1 MYLEY
6 WGLQKFPFENVPDP
20 EFMYYS
26 SEHEEA
32 LARLV
37 YAVKRNKGAVLLTGE
52 IGCGKTMISRVF
64 IQQLADSEYDIGLIT
79 NPSLEPVDFLKE
91 ALYQIGL
98 NPTQSQAKPDLLK
111 MLNERMIENMQKSR
125 TTLLIIDEAQL
136 IDKETFEEIR
146 LLLNFQLNDRY
157 LLTLI
162 LIGQPELRDIIR
174 GYKQLDQRIAIRYH
188 LNPLNGDN
196 TNKYIVFRL
205 EKAGRTNMIF
215 TTAAMEEIYSY
226 SGGIPRKINN
236 ICDLA
241 LLIGFSMKTEIIDVD
256 VIKKVI
262 RDSL

>member
-6 WGLQKFPFENVPDP
+6 WGLEKFPFENVPDP

-52 IGCGKTMISRVF
+52 IGCGKTTLSRVF

-79 NPSLEPVDFLKE
+79 NPSLEPLDFMKE

-98 NPTQSQAKPDLLK
+98 NPQSQSKSELLK
-111 MLNERMIENMQKSR
+111 MLNERMIENMKNSR

-136 IDKETFEEIR
+136 IFKETFEEIR
-146 LLLNFQLNDRY
+146 LLSNFQLNDRY
-157 LLTLI
+157 LLTLV

-188 LNPLNGDN
+188 LNPLNNAN
-196 TNKYIVFRL
+196 TGEYITFRL
-205 EKAGRTNMIF
+205 EKAGRKEPIF
-215 TTAAMEEIYSY
+215 TAAALEEIYSY
-226 SGGIPRKINN
+226 SEGVPRKINN

-241 LLIGFSMKTEIIDVD
+241 LLIGFSMKTERIDVD
-256 VIKKVI
+256 VVKKVI
-262 RDSL
+262 KESL